1 MSYRSGPEGFRVSAR
16 GAPEPRRL
24 LPPKFPQ
31 PIGLEVVLPDR
42 PAVAATGTALRL
54 PNEFPLRA
62 AFRPK
67 LLATRLR
74 ASLPTA
80 ASQPME
86 PEFLPM
92 EPAFLPME
100 PEFPLE
106 AAESLPKAEA
116 SRLTGSAFLP
126 AVVAFLPK
134 ALATGRAP
142 L

>member
-1 MSYRSGPEGFRVSAR
+1 MNYRAGPEGFRASAR
-16 GAPEPRRL
+16 GVPEPRRL

-42 PAVAATGTALRL
+42 PAVAATGMALRL
-54 PNEFPLRA
+54 PKEFPFRA

-74 ASLPTA
+74 A
-80 ASQPME
+80 
-86 PEFLPM
+86 
-92 EPAFLPME
+92 
-100 PEFPLE
+100 FPLE

-116 SRLTGSAFLP
+116 SWLTAAAFLP
-126 AVVAFLPK
+126 AVEAFPPK
-134 ALATGRAP
+134 ALAP

>member
-1 MSYRSGPEGFRVSAR
+1 
-16 GAPEPRRL
+16 
-24 LPPKFPQ
+24 
-31 PIGLEVVLPDR
+31 
-42 PAVAATGTALRL
+42 
-54 PNEFPLRA
+54 LRA
-62 AFRPK
+62 TFRPK

-86 PEFLPM
+86 PAFLPM

-116 SRLTGSAFLP
+116 SRLTGAAFLP
-126 AVVAFLPK
+126 AVVVFPPK
-134 ALATGRAP
+134 ALAMGRAP

>member
-1 MSYRSGPEGFRVSAR
+1 MNYRSGPEGFRASAR
-16 GAPEPRRL
+16 GVPEPRRL

-42 PAVAATGTALRL
+42 PAVAATGMALRL
-54 PNEFPLRA
+54 PKEFPFRA

-67 LLATRLR
+67 LLATRL
-74 ASLPTA
+74 T
-80 ASQPME
+80 ASQPR
-86 PEFLPM
+86 

-100 PEFPLE
+100 PEFPLMAPAFPLE

-116 SRLTGSAFLP
+116 SWLTAAAFLP
-126 AVVAFLPK
+126 AVVAFPPK
-134 ALATGRAP
+134 ALAP